1 MKRKKRISKQTDP
14 VKRNA
19 VRFLFFFNALA
30 WIGFAIYVVLDM
42 VNNLNQVSA
51 AVFVGLFML
60 GNAGL
65 MIWSGILLAKPQKW
79 GYYVALAVIFINIL
93 YSLSVQFGLLDII
106 TIIFDIIIFVML
118 IIFQKEFIANP

>member
-1 MKRKKRISKQTDP
+1 
-14 VKRNA
+14 
-19 VRFLFFFNALA
+19 LFFVNALA
-30 WIGFAIYVVLDM
+30 WIGFAIFVVLDM

-79 GYYVALAVIFINIL
+79 GYYFALAVILINIL
-93 YSLSVQFGLLDII
+93 YSLSVQFGLLDVI
-106 TIIFDIIIFVML
+106 TIVLDIIIFVVL
-118 IIFQKEFIANP
+118 IAFQKEFIANP